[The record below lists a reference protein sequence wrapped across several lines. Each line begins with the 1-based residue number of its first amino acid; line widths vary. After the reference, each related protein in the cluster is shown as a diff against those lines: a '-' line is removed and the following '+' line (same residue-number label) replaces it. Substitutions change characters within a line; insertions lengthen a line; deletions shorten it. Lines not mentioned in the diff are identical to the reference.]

1 LPEAFTLPTKDTTT
15 SNKVLDGT
23 RIVHK
28 HSLLQDC
35 LTSVLLD
42 KKRYCVFDL
51 VTVPQQTCVIA
62 KSGDGFLL
70 DAVQSPNCEKF
81 NYCTSTNSRFKVI
94 AKNIM
99 LFIIHTFL
107 WARAPSHLL
116 SLVGVWLAWARP
128 QIQIFYWIKKSSVP
142 YTPSYTITQHLL

>member
-99 LFIIHTFL
+99 LFIIRTFL
-107 WARAPSHLL
+107 WARAPSPFSYWWESGWRGRDLKFKSFTGL
-116 SLVGVWLAWARP
+116 KKCRP
-128 QIQIFYWIKKSSVP
+128 
-142 YTPSYTITQHLL
+142 TPSHTTQHLL